1 MDVIGLKH
9 QVICVSHLPQIAAMA
24 DSHYVIRKEEQDGR
38 NITEIAKLDKE
49 GSENELARLLGGV
62 SITRAV
68 LDNAGEMKELA
79 ARGKAERRA
88 ARSSIKH

>member
-1 MDVIGLKH
+1 MQRYYIFAAFANAILNWLVFGLFF
-9 QVICVSHLPQIAAMA
+9 A
-24 DSHYVIRKEEQDGR
+24 YE
-38 NITEIAKLDKE
+38 KLDKE

-88 ARSSIKH
+88 ARGQQ